1 MPSLTEVD
9 RLEVQVLVDN
19 VTDSLSSTPPFVT
32 REWPALVRKGMRR
45 VAGASLCCANHGL
58 SLVIRA
64 TTDRQEHVVL
74 FDAGPVDYAV
84 QHNGTRLGVDFGAI
98 EAVVLSHGHW
108 DHGGGLLK
116 AYELMRA
123 AAPERNAPIYL
134 HPGMFAERGQRQPD
148 GGVLPTALL
157 PSAED
162 LANAGAR
169 PVITDAPQHLL
180 DAMFYLSGEIPRV
193 TSYETGL
200 QNHVR
205 RDANG
210 DWQADPLIM
219 DERFLAVAVKDK
231 GVVVFT
237 ACSHAGVVN
246 VLTHA
251 RECFP
256 DQKLYAVMGGFHLSG
271 ETERCIPETVR
282 DIAEFDLTVIAP
294 GHCTGWR
301 ALNRLVQ
308 TCGEETVTPLAVG
321 KIFAF

>member
-1 MPSLTEVD
+1 MPLLTEVD

-45 VAGASLCCANHGL
+45 VAGADLCCANHGL
-58 SLVIRA
+58 SLVIRTIA
-64 TTDRQEHVVL
+64 GERKHVVL

-84 QHNGTRLGVDFGAI
+84 ERNGARLGIDFGAI
-98 EAVVLSHGHW
+98 ETVVLSHGHW

-116 AYELMRA
+116 AFELMRA
-123 AAPERNAPIYL
+123 ASPERQAPICL

-148 GGVLPTALL
+148 GGVLPMALL
-157 PSAED
+157 PSPDE
-162 LANAGAR
+162 LTKAGAR
-169 PVITDAPQHLL
+169 PVVTDAPQLLL

-193 TSYETGL
+193 TTYETGL
-200 QNHVR
+200 RNHVR
-205 RDANG
+205 RNASG
-210 DWQADPLIM
+210 EWEADPLIM
-219 DERFLAVAVKDK
+219 DERFLAVAVKGK
-231 GVVVFT
+231 GIVVFT

-251 RECFP
+251 RRCFP

-271 ETERCIPETVR
+271 ETESRIPETVR
-282 DIAEFDLTVIAP
+282 DIAGFGLAVIAP

-301 ALNRLVQ
+301 ALNMLAR
-308 TCGEETVTPLAVG
+308 TCGEDTVTPLAVG